1 MFKHIKPKRKIFQAK
16 YLLFGFLLVATLTY
30 LLLVD
35 VAKRQL
41 VRRARL

>member
-1 MFKHIKPKRKIFQAK
+1 LT
-16 YLLFGFLLVATLTY
+16 LLPALYFGFLLMATLTY

-41 VRRARL
+41 VRYSMRLTGMPA

>member
-1 MFKHIKPKRKIFQAK
+1 LT
-16 YLLFGFLLVATLTY
+16 LLPASYFGFLLPATLTY